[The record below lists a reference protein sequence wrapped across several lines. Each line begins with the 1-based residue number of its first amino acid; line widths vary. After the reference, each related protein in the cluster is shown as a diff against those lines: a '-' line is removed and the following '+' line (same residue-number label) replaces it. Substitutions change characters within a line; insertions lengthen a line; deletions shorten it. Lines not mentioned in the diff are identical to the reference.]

1 MPTEPEIVPG
11 TLLSHL
17 DPDARESLLAMGTQ
31 RRFDSGD
38 ALMHQGDPT
47 DHVLV
52 LREGWVR
59 VSATTADGQVIL
71 LALRGPGD
79 VFGELAA
86 LHNRPRT
93 ATVRALEPVV
103 VTQFRAAAFLDILHR
118 QPAVTI
124 GLLKQMSIRLGDAER
139 ARMDVAIL
147 DVAHRVGAHVLRL
160 AEQHGEA
167 QGRALIVRMPLTQQD
182 IADQIGASRRAV
194 ARALGTLRE
203 RRIVTT
209 GRRVITVHQPDVLRA
224 FTASA
229 PHGT

>member
-1 MPTEPEIVPG
+1 
-11 TLLSHL
+11 
-17 DPDARESLLAMGTQ
+17 
-31 RRFDSGD
+31 
-38 ALMHQGDPT
+38 
-47 DHVLV
+47 
-52 LREGWVR
+52 
-59 VSATTADGQVIL
+59 
-71 LALRGPGD
+71 
-79 VFGELAA
+79 
-86 LHNRPRT
+86 
-93 ATVRALEPVV
+93 LEPVV

>member
-1 MPTEPEIVPG
+1 MPG

-17 DPDARESLLAMGTQ
+17 HPDARASLLAAGVR
-31 RRFDSGD
+31 RRFDSGET
-38 ALMHQGDPT
+38 LLHQGDPT

-52 LREGWVR
+52 LRSGWVR
-59 VSATTADGQVIL
+59 VSATTTDGQAVL

-79 VFGELAA
+79 VLGELAA
-86 LHNRPRT
+86 LHGWPRT

-103 VTQFRAAAFLDILHR
+103 VAQFRAPVFLEVLHR
-118 QPAVTI
+118 QPAVAVA
-124 GLLKQMSIRLGDAER
+124 LLKQLSTRLRDAER
-139 ARMDVAIL
+139 ARVDSATL
-147 DVAHRVGAHVLRL
+147 DVAHRVAAHVLRL

-167 QGRALIVRMPLTQQD
+167 EGRVIVVRMPLTQQD

-203 RRIVTT
+203 RRVVTT
-209 GRRVITVHQPDVLRA
+209 GRRLITVHQPDVLRA

-229 PHGT
+229 PNGT